1 MVDVKT
7 TLLLT
12 QSRNSDFAT
21 VLAAGAGGGA
31 GAGAVC
37 VMIATFLVRARP
49 SRALPAPSCVVRG

>member
-21 VLAAGAGGGA
+21 VLAAGAGA